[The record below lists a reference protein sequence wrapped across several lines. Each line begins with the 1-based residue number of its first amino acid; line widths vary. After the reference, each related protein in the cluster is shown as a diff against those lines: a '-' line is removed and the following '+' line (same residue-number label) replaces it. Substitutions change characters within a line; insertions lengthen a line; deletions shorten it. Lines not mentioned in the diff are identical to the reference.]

1 MMVIFSR
8 KVCVNMD
15 KDKNKFIIL
24 IIFLVVTIALI
35 YPLLVDKKEND
46 TLDNN
51 ITKIEKDY
59 VLEETLAPPHS
70 FSVADYSRWTEDSN
84 PLLLSEGKI
93 NSIIEPIT
101 NTEDIESIIDILNSK
116 TYTQITEGEF
126 KFYYKKPD
134 ADIRFSLQAYIESDF
149 VDRYLYPYN
158 IFIGNDLSFVIQ
170 LGKNYDCHYVK
181 GTITNK
187 DISKIEDIY
196 KNKKEQ

>member
-1 MMVIFSR
+1 
-8 KVCVNMD
+8 MD

-59 VLEETLAPPHS
+59 VLEETLTPPHS
-70 FSVADYSRWTEDSN
+70 FSVADYSLWAEDSN

-101 NTEDIESIIDILNSK
+101 NTEDLESIIDILNSK
-116 TYTQITEGEF
+116 TYTQITESEF
-126 KFYYKKPD
+126 KFYFNKPN
-134 ADIRFSLQAYIESDF
+134 ADIRFSLQASIESDF
-149 VDRYLYPYN
+149 LDRYLYPYN
-158 IFIGNDLSFVIQ
+158 IFIGNDLSFVMR
-170 LGKNYDCHYVK
+170 LGKDLDYSYVK
-181 GTITNK
+181 GTVTNK

-196 KNKKEQ
+196 KNKRLCFKSMLKMDI